1 MSATIRAALEIGSL
15 SSTPPATLERIK
27 ATRPMRKSSLYR
39 FHDSARKDR
48 KFMLAAV
55 AAALLLAALLS
66 NLGLDVFH
74 LSVK

>member
-1 MSATIRAALEIGSL
+1 
-15 SSTPPATLERIK
+15 
-27 ATRPMRKSSLYR
+27 MRKSSLYR